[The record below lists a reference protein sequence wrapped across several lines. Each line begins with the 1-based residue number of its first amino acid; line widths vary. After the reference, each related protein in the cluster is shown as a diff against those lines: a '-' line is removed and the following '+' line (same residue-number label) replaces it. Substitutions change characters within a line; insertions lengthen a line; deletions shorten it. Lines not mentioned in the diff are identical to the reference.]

1 MALHTISN
9 CCLVVTVS
17 DLGAELQSVKSSD
30 GKEYLWQGDSA
41 FWGRRSPILFPF
53 VGAEVNDTYR
63 YEGKEYHMPQ
73 HGFARDC
80 EFTFVEKENT
90 RISFVLESNEKTCEN
105 YPFDFVLTVEYS
117 LENNKLL
124 VKWTVE
130 NKTEGKMYYAIGAH
144 PAFNLPEE
152 INREDCYIGLD
163 KMPQSLTTITGRYAD
178 VEVNVK
184 DAVHILPN
192 RMIRLEKDL
201 FKNDALVFENSQVHS
216 VALCDD
222 TFEPF
227 VEVAFDA
234 PVVGI
239 WSPYKEGCPFVCIEP
254 WYGRC
259 DGVGFD
265 GELSEKP
272 WMNMLEEGESASYQY
287 TVTIE

>member
-9 CCLVVTVS
+9 NCLVVTIS

-30 GKEYLWQGDSA
+30 GKEYLWQGDAA

-63 YEGKEYHMPQ
+63 FEGNSYTMPQ

-80 EFTFVEKENT
+80 EFTFVEKEGS
-90 RISFVLESNEKTCEN
+90 RIVFSLESSEATREN
-105 YPFDFVLTVEYS
+105 YPFDFVLKVEYS
-117 LENNKLL
+117 LLNNELL

-130 NKTEGKMYYAIGAH
+130 NTGEGKMYYAIGAH

-152 INREDCYIGLD
+152 IAREDCYLMLD
-163 KMPQSLTTITGRYAD
+163 KMPQTLTTISGRYAD
-178 VEVNVK
+178 KEVPVK
-184 DAVHILPN
+184 EAVSIQAN
-192 RMIRLEKDL
+192 RTIRLDKDL
-201 FKNDALVFENSQVHS
+201 FKADALVFENSQVHS

-222 TFEPF
+222 SYEPF
-227 VEVAFDA
+227 VEVTFDA

-272 WMNMLEEGESASYQY
+272 WMNVLEATESKEYKY
-287 TVTIE
+287 TITIE

>member
-9 CCLVVTVS
+9 NCLVVTIS

-30 GKEYLWQGDSA
+30 GKEYLWQGDAA

-53 VGAEVNDTYR
+53 VGAEIDDTYR
-63 YEGKEYHMPQ
+63 FDGKSYHMPQ

-80 EFTFVEKENT
+80 EFTFVEKEGSS
-90 RISFVLESNEKTCEN
+90 ISFVLESNEKTREN
-105 YPFDFVLTVEYS
+105 YPFDFVLTVEYA
-117 LENNKLL
+117 LLNNTLQ

-130 NKTEGKMYYAIGAH
+130 NKSEGTMYYAIGAH

-152 INREDCYIGLD
+152 IAREDCYLMLD
-163 KMPQSLTTITGRYAD
+163 KLPQTLTTISGRYAAEEVD
-178 VEVNVK
+178 VKN
-184 DAVHILPN
+184 ALHLMPN

-227 VEVAFDA
+227 VEVTFDA

-239 WSPYKEGCPFVCIEP
+239 WSPSKENCPFVCIEP

-265 GELSEKP
+265 GELCEKP
-272 WMNMLEEGESASYQY
+272 WMNTLDAGESKEYSY
-287 TVTIE
+287 TITIE